1 LAVLSYLVIGGW
13 PDLNALSVR
22 LVIAT
27 AVLFGFPT
35 AVGALHLGRASLA
48 DDACRVVGSYGRLAQ
63 WQRQYLRRSLR
74 YQA

>member
-1 LAVLSYLVIGGW
+1 
-13 PDLNALSVR
+13 

-27 AVLFGFPT
+27 AVLFRLPT
-35 AVGALHLGRASLA
+35 AVAAQHLGRASLA
-48 DDACRVVGSYGRLAQ
+48 DDAGGVLGSYGRLAQ